1 METPSKVFLRK
12 ASGLVRE
19 ISFTDVLLY
28 NVAQISIGIG
38 IAYIVLFCPSF
49 YPGSSMELSILIT
62 TVGCMFF
69 ALVYALFSVIM
80 PRSGGDYVFVS
91 RTVHPAIGFAMNWNF
106 VVWELFYVG
115 WSAGL
120 FGFLGLSTFFAV
132 LGSITGNSQMESY
145 AAFAASPNGYV
156 IVGTIAIMFFTL
168 LLVFGARTYFK
179 FQSASFIIALVGSVL
194 TIFVLATSNSTSFV
208 TAFNNYAS
216 LLGVSSKDAYHQIIN
231 EAVTAGY
238 TAGAPFSWDATLKS
252 TLWPFLALAIS
263 MLSTVFAGEIKG
275 VKKNQMIGIPA
286 SLLLCGGVFIV
297 MAYLIVNVVGYD
309 FLGAVAYLY
318 YVNPSVYPLP
328 TMPWYSLFAALLST
342 NVILTFLIMISF
354 AIWSVY
360 WVGVCAIYSSRCIFA
375 WSIDRLTPKWVGY
388 VSERYRTP
396 VAAVLLSMGIGWV
409 FLIIYAYT
417 PYLVT
422 LVGMLG
428 LAITILVV
436 CIAGLI
442 LPFRRKELY
451 EKSPANYQVAGMPVI
466 SILSLGG
473 IIYLLYTIYLFLID
487 NVVAANTLSNEISI
501 VGIIISGFVYFY
513 VARAYQKKKGIDVD
527 LAYREIPIE

>member
-1 METPSKVFLRK
+1 METSSKVFLRK

-28 NVAQISIGIG
+28 NIAQIGIGIG
-38 IAYIVLFCPSF
+38 IAYIVLFAPSF

-62 TVGCMFF
+62 TIGCMFF
-69 ALVYALFSVIM
+69 AIVYALFSVTM
-80 PRSGGDYVFVS
+80 PRSGGDYVFMT
-91 RTVHPAIGFAMNWNF
+91 RTLHPAIGFALNWNF
-106 VVWELFYVG
+106 AIWELFYVG

-120 FGFLGLSTFFAV
+120 FGFLGLSTFFAI
-132 LGSITGNSQMESY
+132 LGPITGNAQMATY
-145 AAFAASPNGYV
+145 AAFVASPNGYV
-156 IVGTIAIMFFTL
+156 IVGTIAIILFTL

-179 FQSASFIIALVGSVL
+179 FQTVSFIIAFVGSLLSV
-194 TIFVLATSNSTSFV
+194 FVLAASSPASFI

-216 LLGVSSKDAYHQIIN
+216 VLGVSSKDAYHDIIN
-231 EAVTAGY
+231 AAVKAGY
-238 TAGAPFSWDATLKS
+238 TTGAPFSWDATLRS

-286 SLLLCGGVFIV
+286 SLFLCGALFVAMAYFIV
-297 MAYLIVNVVGYD
+297 HIVGYD
-309 FLGAVAYLY
+309 FLGAIAYLY
-318 YVNPSVYPLP
+318 YVNPTAYPLP
-328 TMPWYSLFAALLST
+328 TAPWYSPFVALLSSNVVVT
-342 NVILTFLIMISF
+342 LVILASF

-360 WVGVCAIYSSRCIFA
+360 WVGVCAIYSSRSMLA
-375 WSIDRLTPKWVGY
+375 WSFDRLTPKWLGY
-388 VSERYRTP
+388 VSEKYRTP

-436 CIAGLI
+436 CVAGLI
-442 LPFRRKELY
+442 LPFRRKELF
-451 EKSPANYQVAGMPVI
+451 EKSPANYRVAGIPVI
-466 SILSLGG
+466 SIFSLGG
-473 IIYLLYTIYLFLID
+473 IIYLVYTIYLFLID
-487 NVVAANTLSNEISI
+487 SVVAANTTSNEIAI
-501 VGIIISGFVYFY
+501 VGIIVSGFVYFY
-513 VARAYQKKKGIDVD
+513 AARAYQKRQGIDVD
-527 LAYREIPIE
+527 LAYKEVPIE

>member
-12 ASGLVRE
+12 ASGLIRE

-28 NVAQISIGIG
+28 NIAQISIGIG
-38 IAYIVLFCPSF
+38 IAYIVLFDPSF

-62 TVGCMFF
+62 TIGCMFF
-69 ALVYALFSVIM
+69 AMVYALFSVTM
-80 PRSGGDYVFVS
+80 PRSGGDYVFVT
-91 RTVHPAIGFAMNWNF
+91 RTLHPAIGFAMNWNF
-106 VVWELFYVG
+106 AVWELFYVG

-120 FGFLGLSTFFAV
+120 FGFLGLSEFFAI
-132 LGSITGNSQMESY
+132 LGSITGNPQMATY

-156 IVGTIAIMFFTL
+156 IVGTIAIIFFTV
-168 LLVFGARTYFK
+168 LLVFGVRTYFK
-179 FQSASFIIALVGSVL
+179 FQAASFIIAFVGSVL
-194 TIFVLATSNSTSFV
+194 TIFVLATSNTTSFI

-216 LLGVSSKDAYHQIIN
+216 LLGVSSKDAYHDVIN
-231 EAVTAGY
+231 EAVKAGY
-238 TAGAPFSWDATLKS
+238 AAGAPFSWDATLKS

-286 SLLLCGGVFIV
+286 SLLLCGGLFIV
-297 MAYLIVNVVGYD
+297 MAYLMVNVVGYN

-318 YVNPSVYPLP
+318 YVQPSAYPLP
-328 TMPWYSLFAALLST
+328 TMPWYSLFASLLSS
-342 NVILTFLIMISF
+342 NVVVTLLILVSF

-360 WVGVCAIYSSRCIFA
+360 WVGVCAIYSSRSMLA
-375 WSIDRLTPKWVGY
+375 WSFDRLTPKWLGY

-428 LAITILVV
+428 LAITILIV
-436 CIAGLI
+436 CIAGFV
-442 LPFRRKELY
+442 LPFRRKELF
-451 EKSPANYQVAGMPVI
+451 EKSPANYRVAGVPVI

-487 NVVAANTLSNEISI
+487 SVVAANTPSNEIAI

-513 VARAYQKKKGIDVD
+513 AARAYQKRKGIDVD
-527 LAYREIPIE
+527 LAYKEVPIE